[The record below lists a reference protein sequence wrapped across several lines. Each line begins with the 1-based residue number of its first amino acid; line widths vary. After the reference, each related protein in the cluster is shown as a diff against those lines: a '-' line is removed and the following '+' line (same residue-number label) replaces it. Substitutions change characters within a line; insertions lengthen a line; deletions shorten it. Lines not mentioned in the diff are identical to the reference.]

1 MKTEDLKK
9 ELINKIQNTTDD
21 RLLENVLKFFELDK
35 ATEFY
40 QLTKEEEKAIN
51 MAREDIMLGNFYTQ
65 KEVDEKLKKWIEK

>member
-21 RLLENVLKFFELDK
+21 QLLENVLKFFELDK

-51 MAREDIMLGNFYTQ
+51 MAREDIMLGNSYTQ
-65 KEVDEKLKKWIEK
+65 KEVDEKLKKWVEK